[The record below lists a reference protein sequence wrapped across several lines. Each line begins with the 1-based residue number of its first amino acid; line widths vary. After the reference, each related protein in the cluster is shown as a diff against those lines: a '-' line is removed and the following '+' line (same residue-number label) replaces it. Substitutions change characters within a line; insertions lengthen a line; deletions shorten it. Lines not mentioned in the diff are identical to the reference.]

1 MADTIRSIDD
11 LNTRLADNGLGK
23 ITPQDLRDM
32 MVSQMV
38 HGEIGSGAKAAITLT
53 GTNYRTLDLTVG
65 GAVERGVNADPANK
79 IIAGVPVRMKA
90 IVHCEVCFRGAQNT
104 AYEFSVFRN
113 PLTTPV
119 QQDRLT
125 RTLRPTAAA
134 DIVAHTWSTS
144 LQLEAGDS
152 LQFGVKG
159 NGATFELLF
168 AVLRVQRI
176 GVE

>member
-1 MADTIRSIDD
+1 MADTIRSIAELDT
-11 LNTRLADNGLGK
+11 LLADNVDGG
-23 ITPQDLRDM
+23 ISPQDIRDM

-38 HGEIGSGAKAAITLT
+38 HAEIGSGAKADITLT
-53 GTNYRTLDLTVG
+53 GTNYRTLDLTVA
-65 GAVERGVNADPANK
+65 GAVERGMNADPANK

-125 RTLRPTAAA
+125 RTLRPTSAA
-134 DIVAHTWSTS
+134 DIVAHSWSTS
-144 LQLEAGDS
+144 LQLEQGDA

-159 NGATFELLF
+159 NNATFELLF